1 MTNLRSIAPGKFPL
15 TLTSLVFTTLL
26 ISSTFSSPSIGF
38 PHSTGHKHN
47 FSTSSAYQSPDKPS
61 ASEDSDSESK
71 KVGFTPISDLE
82 WSSLSAVTQRIA
94 LLVWEKRDNVPA
106 GFLTDPKYKDQYEY
120 AAKIYSRVSSKQE
133 GGVTA
138 SNPDDV
144 LVDGILVKK
153 SLLQRAD
160 YVVEDPSNKGVAMY
174 LDAVAYQK
182 LQSSCVSVRK
192 ELRTLYHPGSDKT
205 KFPPRIISSISTR
218 WLSRQKRLLFPL
230 IQTDVYSWAAFVH
243 PSIATLSD
251 LKASQPK
258 DSAKCPLSPNTKIN
272 DAVGYLVRC
281 FSTMQSV
288 IFLHQF
294 SSQIAWC
301 VIAMVLYFHHTWYY
315 TSLRHSTKVFK
326 EAKRLVFKYLAG
338 TPEHI
343 SIGVV
348 VSIDPRGLPKLIP
361 LYLRLL
367 IVAGDERAIAA
378 CLFALDVGRMYIYA
392 GPDSTSSITE
402 KPSIS
407 SADATLFATWVPII
421 SSCMEKPEIKKNNY
435 SGSFVDE
442 DKSEYVTILGLVKYF
457 FTNKAGPNG
466 HALLSSVFDSVAL
479 TRSPVLFGL
488 FASYCEIIGN
498 HNLPII
504 VRRMS
509 AITEAV
515 ISSVSSMFDVY
526 IPNFRNGKIGRVYTA
541 NGKCRLVAIP
551 SYFVQII
558 FKPIHLLIFSIL
570 RRIPTDCTFDQDG
583 GVKRISDIGGSD
595 LRSYDLSSAT
605 DRLPLVV
612 QIPVVAILATWC
624 GFDPQTASR
633 LATIWASII
642 RTIDFTL
649 LPRVKGHKE
658 KTLRYRCGHP
668 MGTYSSW
675 AVFTLT
681 HHILV
686 QMCAYF
692 ALSGVKPGDGEPSL
706 PQGITMTLTDPMVK
720 LFRRISRSFSK
731 TQPRSDNPLFSQSG
745 WYLRYQLLGD
755 DIVLFCGTD
764 FEKTVADWY
773 FYFCNLIGVKIN
785 PAKGF
790 SSTNGS
796 FEFAKRF
803 VRSGVHLN
811 TIYWGEWNFS
821 LNPFDITSRV
831 RKMLDR
837 GYALPTPRV
846 LLNAVISALPI
857 QYSGK
862 RELMYLSFQPISLLC
877 SNKKSRLQPFLPAF
891 ALASFLMLYECS
903 AQLWVRMSMGAHPI
917 SYECT
922 LPSSPRSTGAY
933 KNILALIEWAGVL
946 LIETSTKTF
955 RFRMNLPT
963 IFANHFVSTLVPK
976 FASVGFDQRA
986 EKMFGNDSLNI
997 LSVHDRT
1004 KEYVFQYL
1012 ILSTQFLVL
1021 FLMSPAV
1028 RIMSFLKIFSNN
1040 IIFAEADTMA
1050 KYKKSIESD
1059 PLAPLE
1065 IIEKVK
1071 SNDYTIKQLEE
1082 HPSNP
1087 SSSLRV
1093 MRVLGAFLY
1102 AYELIHNSFN
1112 VTVTDESIF
1121 DPLAVEIEELKVPIL
1136 SAAARVLIWLDG
1148 VTFDRHRL
1156 SPEWLLPTVLDA
1168 NLLSL
1173 YGSLLIKKEIKVN
1186 VKSNVPA
1193 KSKRNRSTRSVVVSK
1208 FYEVRGVGPF
1218 SPGYRMVPREPI
1230 HGYFADCNYSAIEKA
1245 VTKTFV
1251 GGPEFGFVA
1260 RVPIRRNI

>member
-15 TLTSLVFTTLL
+15 TLTSLVFITAI
-26 ISSTFSSPSIGF
+26 ISRPSISPSVGV
-38 PHSTGHKHN
+38 PLGAGHIHD
-47 FSTSSAYQSPDKPS
+47 FSTSSTYQSNDKPS

-71 KVGFTPISDLE
+71 KADFTPISDLE
-82 WSSLSAVTQRIA
+82 WGSLSAVTQRIA

-133 GGVTA
+133 GGVSA
-138 SNPDDV
+138 ANPDDV

-192 ELRTLYHPGSDKT
+192 ELRTLYHPGSDKS

-218 WLSRQKRLLFPL
+218 WLSRQKRLLYPL

-243 PSIATLSD
+243 PSIATLAD

-367 IVAGDERAIAA
+367 IVAGDKIAIAA
-378 CLFALDVGRMYIYA
+378 CLFALDVGRMYVYA

-407 SADATLFATWVPII
+407 SDDITLFATWVPII
-421 SSCMEKPEIKKNNY
+421 SSCVSVPEIKKNNY
-435 SGSFVDE
+435 SGSFVNE

-457 FTNKAGPNG
+457 FTNKVGPNG
-466 HALLSSVFDSVAL
+466 HALLSSVFDSIAL
-479 TRSPVLFGL
+479 TRDPVLFGL
-488 FASYCEIIGN
+488 FTSYCEIIGN

-509 AITEAV
+509 ALTEAV
-515 ISSVSSMFDVY
+515 ISSLSDMFDIY
-526 IPNFRNGKIGRVYTA
+526 TPKFRNGKIGRVYTA

-551 SYFVQII
+551 SYFIQII

-570 RRIPTDCTFDQDG
+570 RRLPTDCTFDQEA
-583 GVKRISDIGGSD
+583 GVQRIVDIGGSD

-605 DRLPLVV
+605 DRLPLSV
-612 QIPVVAILATWC
+612 QIPVVSVLAVWC
-624 GFDPQTASR
+624 GFDANTASR
-633 LATIWASII
+633 LATVWANII
-642 RTIDFTL
+642 RSIDFVL
-649 LPRVKGHKE
+649 LPRVKTNKE
-658 KTLRYRCGHP
+658 KVVRYRCGHP

-675 AVFTLT
+675 AVFTLS
-681 HHILV
+681 HHFLV

-692 ALSGVKPGDGEPSL
+692 ALLGFKPGDGSPQL
-706 PQGITMTLTDPMVK
+706 PQGITMTLTESMVR
-720 LFRRISRSFSK
+720 LFRRLSRSFQQ
-731 TQPRSDNPLFSQSG
+731 TQPRSDHPLFTSKG

-755 DIVLFCGTD
+755 DIVLFCSTD
-764 FEKTVADWY
+764 YERSVADWY
-773 FYFCNLIGVKIN
+773 FFFCNLIGVKIN

-803 VRSGVHLN
+803 VRGGVHLN
-811 TIYWGEWNFS
+811 TIYWGEWNIS

-846 LLNAVISALPI
+846 LLNAVISALPL

-877 SNKKSRLQPFLPAF
+877 SNKKSRLQPFLSAF

-922 LPSSPRSTGAY
+922 LPLTPRPVGIY
-933 KNILALIEWAGVL
+933 KNILMLIERVGVL

-963 IFANHFVSTLVPK
+963 IFTNHFVSTLVPK

-986 EKMFGNDSLNI
+986 EKMFGDKSLDI

-1004 KEYVFQYL
+1004 KEYVFHYL

-1021 FLMSPAV
+1021 FLMSPAT

-1040 IIFAEADTMA
+1040 IIFPEADSMA
-1050 KYKKSIESD
+1050 KYKKSIEMD

-1071 SNDYTIKQLEE
+1071 SNDYAIKELEE
-1082 HPSNP
+1082 HPSNA

-1093 MRVLGAFLY
+1093 MRVLGSFLY
-1102 AYELIHNSFN
+1102 AYELVHNAFG

-1121 DPLAVEIEELKVPIL
+1121 DPIASEIEELKKPLL

-1168 NLLSL
+1168 NLISY
-1173 YGSLLIKKEIKVN
+1173 YGSVLIRKEIKVN
-1186 VKSNVPA
+1186 VVSDVPKKS
-1193 KSKRNRSTRSVVVSK
+1193 SHKRARRSYVISK
-1208 FYEVRGVGPF
+1208 FYEVLGVGPF
-1218 SPGYRMVPREPI
+1218 SPGYRTVPREPV
-1230 HGYFADCNYSAIEKA
+1230 HGYFVDCNYNAIEKA
-1245 VTKTFV
+1245 VSKTFRS
-1251 GGPEFGFVA
+1251 ESKFGFVT
-1260 RVPIRRNI
+1260 RVPIR